1 MKKLICNGAMCS
13 CSAGAKLLPVIGNSN
28 IKSYGKEVL
37 LEDSKPD
44 GTFGTFGICQI
55 LSQGGQPVPC
65 TMALAI
71 RWNGVSKNM
80 KINNKSPLLETS
92 TLKCSVGGNI
102 ALHNGTSNILIGG

>member
-1 MKKLICNGAMCS
+1 MCS
-13 CSAGAKLLPVIGNSN
+13 CSAGANSLPVRGNSN
-28 IKSYGKEVL
+28 IKSYGKEIL
-37 LEDSKPD
+37 LEDSKPV
-44 GTFGTFGICQI
+44 GTFGICQI

-65 TMALAI
+65 TMALAT

>member
-13 CSAGAKLLPVIGNSN
+13 CSAGTNSLPVIGYSN
-28 IKSYGKEVL
+28 ISSYEKEIL
-37 LEDSKPD
+37 LEDSKPV
-44 GTFGTFGICQI
+44 GTFGICQI
-55 LSQGGQPVPC
+55 LSQGGEPVPC
-65 TMALAI
+65 TMALAT

-102 ALHNGTSNILIGG
+102 ALHNGTSGILIGG